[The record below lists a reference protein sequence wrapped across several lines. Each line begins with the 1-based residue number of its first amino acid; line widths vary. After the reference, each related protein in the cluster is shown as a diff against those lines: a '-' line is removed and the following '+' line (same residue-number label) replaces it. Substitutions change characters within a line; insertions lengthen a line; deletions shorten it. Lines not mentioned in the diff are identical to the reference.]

1 MLDILKIFSLI
12 VSLKNK
18 TVSLEHFLKINLQ
31 TTFYIEVSTNKS
43 IRWKIIYSMNLNSN
57 FQSFLTITVAE
68 LYETLENDVEKAI
81 TTIAKHSYTE

>member
-1 MLDILKIFSLI
+1 MK
-12 VSLKNK
+12 
-18 TVSLEHFLKINLQ
+18 
-31 TTFYIEVSTNKS
+31 
-43 IRWKIIYSMNLNSN
+43 LNSN